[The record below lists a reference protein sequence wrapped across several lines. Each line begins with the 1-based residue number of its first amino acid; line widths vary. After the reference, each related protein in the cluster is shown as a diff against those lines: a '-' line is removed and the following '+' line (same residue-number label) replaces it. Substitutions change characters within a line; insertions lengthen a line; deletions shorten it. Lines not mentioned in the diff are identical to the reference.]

1 MRTKSIKNASVF
13 RDECHVSPNAKFPDN
28 IPEYRSDMNQQL
40 FCMIQLQPGQSEYDT
55 VKNKFSQTCLSYR
68 IEKVILHFKNDFF

>member
-1 MRTKSIKNASVF
+1 MPRFSEIPN
-13 RDECHVSPNAKFPDN
+13 ECHVLPDANFPDN
-28 IPEYRSDMNQQL
+28 IPEYWSDMNQQL
-40 FCMIQLQPGQSEYDT
+40 FSVIQLQPGQSEYDT